1 MTFKPTGV
9 CAEEIF
15 FDIKDGII
23 SEVKFT
29 KGCPGNGLGVA
40 SLAKGRTPQ
49 EVIGI
54 LDGIKCGNRP
64 TSCPDQL
71 AAALKKHINA

>member
-9 CAEEIF
+9 CAEEIS

-23 SEVKFT
+23 SDVKFV

-49 EVIGI
+49 EVISI
-54 LDGIKCGNRP
+54 LSGIKCGNRP